1 MIGQVDDRQDRAGRP
16 GRAAGGRPTGPGQ
29 DGNGRSR
36 VAGRRPGGSARSQAA
51 DPRVQVALESV
62 VQRLPGVTEHFP
74 GVVTARLEDLLRWA
88 RGSSLWY
95 LLFGI
100 ACCAIEMMGAG
111 GPRYD
116 LDRFGSVFRASP
128 RVSDLMI
135 VAGTVTEKMAP
146 VVKRLYDQMAEPRWV
161 IAMGACASAGGPYWQ
176 GYNVVAGVDKVV
188 PVDVYIPGCPPRPE
202 ALMHAV
208 LMLGE
213 KIRRGEQA
221 RVDRG
226 ALDARVYDPGEPP
239 GGPEQVPGGG
249 EPRRTQK
256 VPGPREKVPGR

>member
-1 MIGQVDDRQDRAGRP
+1 
-16 GRAAGGRPTGPGQ
+16 
-29 DGNGRSR
+29 
-36 VAGRRPGGSARSQAA
+36 
-51 DPRVQVALESV
+51 
-62 VQRLPGVTEHFP
+62 
-74 GVVTARLEDLLRWA
+74 
-88 RGSSLWY
+88 
-95 LLFGI
+95 
-100 ACCAIEMMGAG
+100 
-111 GPRYD
+111 
-116 LDRFGSVFRASP
+116 
-128 RVSDLMI
+128 

-221 RVDRG
+221 RVDPG

-239 GGPEQVPGGG
+239 G
-249 EPRRTQK
+249 
-256 VPGPREKVPGR
+256 

>member
-1 MIGQVDDRQDRAGRP
+1 MG
-16 GRAAGGRPTGPGQ
+16 
-29 DGNGRSR
+29 
-36 VAGRRPGGSARSQAA
+36 
-51 DPRVQVALESV
+51 V
-62 VQRLPGVTEHFP
+62 VSHELVP
-74 GVVTARLEDLLRWA
+74 GVVTTSLRRLINWSRK
-88 RGSSLWY
+88 SSLWY
-95 LLFGI
+95 MLFGI
-100 ACCAIEMMGAG
+100 ACCAIEMMATGAS
-111 GPRYD
+111 RYD
-116 LDRFGSVFRASP
+116 FDRFGMIFRASP
-128 RVSDLMI
+128 RQSDLMI
-135 VAGTVTEKMAP
+135 VPGTVNEKMADR
-146 VVKRLYDQMAEPRWV
+146 VRVLYDQMAEPRWV

-221 RVDRG
+221 RVDPG